1 MDRLLVT
8 GVYANDEELGRLSS
22 NTMASAISTLG
33 SREHRSF
40 VERVVVELAH
50 QGQAVIVGHASQVL
64 LGYEPGVFKVL
75 ITGTTEG
82 RARMLA
88 AEEGRTAEEA
98 MKLVASS
105 DEERMSFFKQAYGVD
120 LLNADL
126 YDLTLNL
133 DRLSIDDAVE
143 TIVRIA
149 GSEPLAAGDRR
160 KEPEDAVV
168 RRPV

>member
-1 MDRLLVT
+1 
-8 GVYANDEELGRLSS
+8 
-22 NTMASAISTLG
+22 
-33 SREHRSF
+33 
-40 VERVVVELAH
+40 LAH